1 MWFINN
7 RALFLIVLEVASPE
21 SGCQHGPMKVPF
33 GAADFSLYPYM
44 AEGVGEL
51 ADSVLKG
58 H

>member
-7 RALFLIVLEVASPE
+7 RAVFLIVLEVASPE
-21 SGCQHGPMKVPF
+21 SGCQRGPMRVPF

-44 AEGVGEL
+44 AEGVREL
-51 ADSVLKG
+51 VDSVLKR